1 MGLSRNTVTAPC
13 HYGDIVV
20 ITKYDFSSNQS
31 ANGQNQISLQL
42 HHVF

>member
-20 ITKYDFSSNQS
+20 ITKYDFSSNPS
-31 ANGQNQISLQL
+31 AKG
-42 HHVF
+42 